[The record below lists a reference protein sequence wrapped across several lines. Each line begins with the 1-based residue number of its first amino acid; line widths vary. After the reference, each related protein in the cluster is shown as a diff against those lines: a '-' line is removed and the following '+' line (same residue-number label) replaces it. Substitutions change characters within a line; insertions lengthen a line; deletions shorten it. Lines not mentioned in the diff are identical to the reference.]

1 MQTGTIS
8 VQTENIFP
16 IIKKFLYSEQ
26 EIFLR
31 ELVSNAIDATTKLK
45 TLADKDVFKGELG
58 DLTIQIHLDKDKK
71 TLTISDHGIGM
82 TAEEVEKYLNQV
94 AFSSAEDFLKKY
106 KDADIIGHFGL
117 GFYSAFMVAE
127 KVEVI
132 SKSYKKGQKAVIWT
146 CSGSPEYTLDDHDRK
161 ERGTDVVIHLSDDAK
176 EFLDKHRIEALL
188 KKYCKFLPVEIQF
201 GMKTESR
208 WEASSAEAGRAEEG
222 DARKEI
228 KEEKPNIINNP
239 NPAWQQKPS
248 KLTDEDY
255 KNFYQELY
263 PYSTAPLF
271 WIHLNIDYPF
281 NLTGILYFPKVGNQ
295 FELQKNKI
303 QLYSNQV
310 YVTDDVKEIVP
321 EYLMLLH
328 GVIDSPDIP
337 LNVSRSYLQSDSN
350 VRKIT
355 SYITKKVADTL
366 KDLFKKKKDDFIAK
380 WNDIGVF
387 VKYGMIS
394 DEKFNEKAMKFALLK
409 NVAGDYF
416 GLEEYVE
423 KVKPVQTDKYDKV
436 VLLYAQSKDA
446 QASYIKAAQDKSYDV
461 LIMDHILDNHWLQH
475 LEYKMEKITFVRV
488 DSDSVDNLV
497 QKDEKSESVLSGKDQ
512 EKVKSLFEEILT
524 GEKNFIQLKAM
535 SPEVHPVVITRPE
548 FMRRMKEMQA
558 LQGMQFGDFPDSF
571 NIVINT
577 NHPLIADKLLNMR
590 SPEKKQKFAKYL
602 YDLARLNQHML
613 KGDEMNAFI
622 AESIEFLK

>member
-1 MQTGTIS
+1 MQTGSIS

-31 ELVSNAIDATTKLK
+31 ELIANAIDATTKLK
-45 TLADKDVFKGELG
+45 TLAEKDVFKGELG
-58 DLTIQIHLDKDKK
+58 DLTIQIHLDKDAK
-71 TLTISDHGIGM
+71 TLTISDRGIGM
-82 TAEEVEKYLNQV
+82 TSDEVEKYLNQV

-117 GFYSAFMVAE
+117 GFYSAFMVAD

-132 SKSYKKGQKAVIWT
+132 TKSYKKGQKAAIWT
-146 CSGSPEYTLDDHDRK
+146 CSGNPEYTLDEHDRK
-161 ERGTDVVIHLSDDAK
+161 ERGTDIVLHITDDAK
-176 EFLDKHRIEALL
+176 EFLDKGRIETLL

-208 WEASSAEAGRAEEG
+208 WEGEG
-222 DARKEI
+222 QDRKEI

-255 KNFYQELY
+255 KDFYNELY
-263 PYSTAPLF
+263 PYSAPPLF
-271 WIHLNIDYPF
+271 WIHLNIDFPF

-295 FELQKNKI
+295 FEMQKNKI

-321 EYLMLLH
+321 EFLTLLH

-366 KDLFKKKKDDFIAK
+366 HDLYKKRKDDFIAK

-387 VKYGMIS
+387 VKYGMLS

-409 NVAGDYF
+409 NTSDEYF
-416 GLEEYVE
+416 SLDEYVE
-423 KVKPVQTDKYDKV
+423 KIKPVQTDKYDKV
-436 VLLYAQSKDA
+436 VLLYAQNRDT
-446 QASYIKAAQDKSYDV
+446 QTSYIKAAQDKGYDV
-461 LIMDHILDNHWLQH
+461 LILDHVLDNHWLQH
-475 LEYKMEKITFVRV
+475 LEYKMDKITFVRV
-488 DSDSVDNLV
+488 DSDTPDNLV
-497 QKDEKSESVLSGKDQ
+497 QKDEKVESVLSEKDQ
-512 EKVKSLFEEILT
+512 EKVKGFFEEILT
-524 GEKNFIQLKAM
+524 DQKNSIQLKAL
-535 SPEVHPVVITRPE
+535 SPEDHPVVITRPE

-558 LQGMQFGDFPDSF
+558 LQGMQFGDFPDSI
-571 NIVINT
+571 NVVINT
-577 NHPLIADKLLNMR
+577 NHPLITDKLLNMR